1 MEYCGCGDLAQ
12 KVERYKRRRQY
23 IDEDVIWRYLIQCLK
38 ALSYLH
44 AKGICHRD
52 LKTANSFIAEDGSI
66 KVGDMNVSKTMNKGN
81 LKTQIGTPYYM
92 SPEIWQNRPYD
103 SSCDIWSLG
112 CMIYELCALRPPFTG
127 DSFPALKRAV
137 TCGRY
142 SSLPSKYSTAMHR
155 VVANML
161 RLQPQSRPSADV
173 LLRSPEVTPKLHLD
187 SADEHAN
194 EVVLN
199 HEANFPQLLQTIRVP
214 QNLKKLNSAL
224 PKACYPDARPN
235 TPSAWTVADQY
246 KQHKKQ
252 NKAKLEEVSEVP
264 PSGLDAA
271 SVDVE
276 SQSVQSES
284 SVGSKKNSKKSREG
298 GRDGEVRRSHKTS
311 DKECE
316 SRVPLK
322 PQPPNREYSK
332 ENLAPPRHHR
342 QRGVPTV
349 ARSNAPA
356 PEYNRQ
362 RAAPSNPRHRPSRLW

>member
-44 AKGICHRD
+44 GKGICHRD

-103 SSCDIWSLG
+103 ATCDIWSLG
-112 CMIYELCALRPPFTG
+112 CMVYELCSLRPPFTG

-142 SSLPSKYSTAMHR
+142 SAMPSKYSTALHR

-161 RLQPQSRPSADV
+161 RLNPRSRPSADD
-173 LLRSPEVTPKLHLD
+173 LLGSPEVMPKLHLD
-187 SADEHAN
+187 STDEHAN
-194 EVVLN
+194 EVVSN
-199 HEANFPQLLQTIRVP
+199 HEANFPHLLQTIKVP
-214 QNLKKLNSAL
+214 HNLKKLNGAL
-224 PKACYPDARPN
+224 PKPCYPDTRPN

-252 NKAKLEEVSEVP
+252 SKAKLEEMIEEGP

-271 SVDVE
+271 SVDTE
-276 SQSVQSES
+276 SHSVLSEP
-284 SVGSKKNSKKSREG
+284 SVGSKKSKKDKEN
-298 GRDGEVRRSHKTS
+298 RSHK
-311 DKECE
+311 
-316 SRVPLK
+316 
-322 PQPPNREYSK
+322 
-332 ENLAPPRHHR
+332 
-342 QRGVPTV
+342 
-349 ARSNAPA
+349 
-356 PEYNRQ
+356 
-362 RAAPSNPRHRPSRLW
+362 RAEE